1 MTRMPLDERRERL
14 VAAALAVVKRDGVAG
29 ATTRAIV
36 TEAGMPLG
44 AFHYAF
50 GSRDELLGAVVEAV
64 AELDRLAAEPAL
76 ESRPGALGP
85 PEGGTLAAVLLRGMD
100 LFLDHLAADPYAELA
115 FLEVT
120 LHGARQDLD
129 DGVSRRRYSVAYAA
143 PEYLLARSAK
153 VCGYEWT
160 MALSHV
166 ARLLVGA
173 LDGITIAYLADH
185 DLDAARASAAFH
197 ADAVA
202 RLARPTGPDGTARTA
217 RTARLTHPTRM
228 SRPTATPFAKE
239 N

>member
-1 MTRMPLDERRERL
+1 MARMALDERRERL
-14 VAAALAVVKRDGVAG
+14 VQAALTVVKREGVAG

-36 TEAGMPLG
+36 AEAGMPLG

-64 AELDRLAAEPAL
+64 ADLDRMAAEPAL
-76 ESRPGALGP
+76 ASDAPEPIALND
-85 PEGGTLAAVLLRGMD
+85 LIRRGMD

-115 FLEVT
+115 FLELT

-129 DGVSRRRYSVAYAA
+129 DGVSRRRYSVAYSA

-153 VCGYEWT
+153 LCGREW
-160 MALSHV
+160 AVSLGQA
-166 ARLLVGA
+166 ARLLVAA

-185 DLDAARASAAFH
+185 DLDAARASATFH
-197 ADAVA
+197 ADA
-202 RLARPTGPDGTARTA
+202 LSQ
-217 RTARLTHPTRM
+217 L
-228 SRPTATPFAKE
+228 SRPVNASGISTPTPTSRDQE

>member
-1 MTRMPLDERRERL
+1 MARMALDERRERL
-14 VAAALAVVKRDGVAG
+14 VQAALTVVKHDGVAG

-36 TEAGMPLG
+36 AEAGMPLG

-64 AELDRLAAEPAL
+64 ADLDRMAAEPAFASDAP
-76 ESRPGALGP
+76 EPIALND
-85 PEGGTLAAVLLRGMD
+85 LIRRGMD

-115 FLEVT
+115 FLELT

-129 DGVSRRRYSVAYAA
+129 DGVSRRRYSVTYST

-153 VCGYEWT
+153 VCGREW
-160 MALSHV
+160 AVSLGHA

-173 LDGITIAYLADH
+173 LDGITIGYLADH

-197 ADAVA
+197 ADALS
-202 RLARPTGPDGTARTA
+202 RLARPMNASSTS
-217 RTARLTHPTRM
+217 HPT
-228 SRPTATPFAKE
+228 PTSPDQE